1 MCINDEE
8 FEFMLFFN
16 NFLKYIEKNDV
27 SPYKELQ
34 SIYGNDLEEKIR
46 TLYKQG
52 IIDFDQINVFLRET
66 AE

>member
-52 IIDFDQINVFLRET
+52 IIDFDQINVF
-66 AE
+66 